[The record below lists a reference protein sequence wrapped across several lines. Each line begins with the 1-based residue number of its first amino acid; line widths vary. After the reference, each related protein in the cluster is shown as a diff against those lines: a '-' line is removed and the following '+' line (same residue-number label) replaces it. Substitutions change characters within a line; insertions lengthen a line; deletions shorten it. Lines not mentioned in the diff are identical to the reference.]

1 MGTIKLFN
9 ARNNFLNS
17 WFVQIPYYVFL
28 GCSRQRDASAASKA
42 FEMEAGSR
50 VGVGQGGLLTPISPF
65 LTTANMGGAA
75 SPFASPS
82 LDKTM
87 AMSSIVPPD
96 FSLGPSAMEKADRY
110 KGVPEGEYEWEQTIR
125 DVGAPLS
132 PFHYQLRK
140 VSLHFALR
148 M

>member
-1 MGTIKLFN
+1 MGTIKLHN

-42 FEMEAGSR
+42 FEFEAGSR
-50 VGVGQGGLLTPISPF
+50 IGMGQGGLLTPVSPF
-65 LTTANMGGAA
+65 LTNTGGS
-75 SPFASPS
+75 SPFASPN

-87 AMSSIVPPD
+87 AMSSVIPPE
-96 FSLGPSAMEKADRY
+96 FSLGPSAMEGTNRY
-110 KGVPEGEYEWEQTIR
+110 KGVQHGEWEQTIR

-140 VSLHFALR
+140 VRLCSPNGQAKSS
-148 M
+148 